1 MRKSAAKKETRM
13 IKVTLY
19 LRKSQRDG
27 LNELSART
35 HAPASHYVR
44 EAVDAALEKARAAG
58 AR

>member
-1 MRKSAAKKETRM
+1 M